1 MTKIPRRNLPVVVM
15 DRDQTPSAIQV
26 AMDFQPSEDMM
37 RIRAEYQALCEE
49 NPLDL
54 RPTLEKVVDYLT
66 SHRASMVLT
75 LAKANP
81 SFLTW
86 FEATHEFNARVKY
99 LGDKALRA
107 LEQLLDSEH
116 PAAANAKVKAAS
128 MILDMIG
135 KSKPTDNPEDK
146 LMKSLSKLDAAQCQ
160 ALLSNGSEVK
170 VSIKRNK
177 AIEAEE
183 VSSDDNKEG

>member
-1 MTKIPRRNLPVVVM
+1 MARRSSLPVVVV
-15 DRDQTPSAIQV
+15 DPATQAPAPVQV
-26 AMDFQPSEDMM
+26 PMDFQPSDDMM

-54 RPTLEKVVDYLT
+54 RPTFEKVVDYL
-66 SHRASMVLT
+66 SEHRAKLVLS

-81 SFLTW
+81 SFIIW

-135 KSKPTDNPEDK
+135 KSKPTENPEDK
-146 LMKSLSKLDAAQCQ
+146 LMKSLSKLDVAQCQ

-170 VSIKRNK
+170 VSIKKNK

-183 VSSDDNKEG
+183 IPNGDE